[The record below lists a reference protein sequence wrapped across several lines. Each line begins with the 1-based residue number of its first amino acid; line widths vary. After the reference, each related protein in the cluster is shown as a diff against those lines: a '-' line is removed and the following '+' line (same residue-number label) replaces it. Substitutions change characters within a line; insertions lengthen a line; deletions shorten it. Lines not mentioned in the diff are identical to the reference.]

1 MEKISIEFEFI
12 EILEFI
18 LIINSE
24 KQMEWLKKFSP
35 RVLIDKE
42 ILEIKSKNNVKI
54 ENEKFI
60 NIPKYN

>member
-1 MEKISIEFEFI
+1 
-12 EILEFI
+12 
-18 LIINSE
+18 
-24 KQMEWLKKFSP
+24 MEWLKRFSP

>member
-24 KQMEWLKKFSP
+24 KQMEWLKRFSP
-35 RVLIDKE
+35 RALIDKE

>member
-24 KQMEWLKKFSP
+24 KQMEWLKRFSP
-35 RVLIDKE
+35 TVLIDIE